1 MPLDSKS
8 SKNLFLLAFFGISL
22 FASSEKVD
30 FSISEKYQDLSS
42 EIFKNISSHHYTREI
57 DKESFNDLYIDAL
70 LEELDGNKNLFL
82 SYEIKSFKRKS
93 SNYKKNRENFDINLA
108 YEILNTYFNRVI
120 EISEYQIKLAKKDS
134 FDLSI
139 DESIDIFYDDNE
151 YASTMLELKERWRK
165 TTKNDF
171 IVSVLAKDDEDEII
185 SNLTN
190 RYERRIKRVLQRKD
204 EDIFLLA
211 INIMTRQFD
220 PHSTY
225 LSPYN
230 AEDFE
235 IDMSLK
241 LGGIGALLSNSATED
256 YAIIVSLVPGGP
268 AEKNGE
274 LEPNDKIV
282 KIKQQNEDIFE
293 DVTGWR
299 IDEVVQKVRGE
310 PQTFVTLEII
320 PGDAE
325 DNSVRKIVEI
335 EREIVELEERAAKS
349 KIYSLNKNGSEYK
362 IGIIDLPSFYLDF
375 EAWQA
380 RDPNY
385 KSSSKD
391 VKNILDEFKKQSV
404 DAVLV
409 DLRNNSG
416 GALTEANKLTGLFT
430 SAGATL
436 QIKESNGNIIPW
448 GDARVRQAW
457 SKPMAVLVNRY
468 SASASEI
475 FAGAIQDYQRG
486 LVIGQRTFGKGTVQ
500 RLDNLSEGQLKIT
513 ESKFYRVS
521 GDSTQSRGIDPD
533 IVLPSTWD
541 IETVGESSLPTHLP
555 WDKIKPTRY
564 RTFTED
570 SIAIEKTIVAFEE
583 RLSTD
588 PNLIYLKDV
597 RSRYD
602 QNKNKM
608 ELSLNIDER
617 RSEQEERK
625 QWLLEVENKRR
636 SSLGMEIFKDYE
648 SMDEFNDNFDAEDID
663 TIRDYSLLQGIEI
676 IGDYIDSESNFL
688 SWRNT

>member
-1 MPLDSKS
+1 MKKIT
-8 SKNLFLLAFFGISL
+8 KNLFLLSFFGISL
-22 FASSEKVD
+22 LASSDKVD
-30 FSISEKYQDLSS
+30 FSISEKYQGLSS

-57 DKESFNDLYIDAL
+57 DEESFNNLYIEAL

-82 SYEIKSFKRKS
+82 SYEIRSFKRKS
-93 SNYKKNRENFDINLA
+93 TNYKKNRENFDINLA

-134 FDLSI
+134 FNLSI
-139 DESIDIFYDDNE
+139 DEDIDIFYDDNE
-151 YASTMLELKERWRK
+151 YASSMLELKERWRK

-171 IVSVLAKDDEDEII
+171 IVSVLAKDEEDEIV
-185 SNLTN
+185 SNLIN

-256 YAIIVSLVPGGP
+256 YSIIVSLVPGGP

-274 LEPNDKIV
+274 LYPNDKIV
-282 KIKQQNEDIFE
+282 KIKQHNEDIFE

-310 PQTFVTLEII
+310 PQTFVTLEVI

-325 DNSVRKIVEI
+325 DNSIRKIVEI

-349 KIYSLNKNGSEYK
+349 KIYSLNKNGNEYK

-385 KSSSKD
+385 KSSSRD
-391 VKNILDEFKKQSV
+391 VKNILEEFKKQSV

-448 GDARVRQAW
+448 GDARVKQAW

-500 RLDNLSEGQLKIT
+500 RLDSLSEGQLKIT

-533 IVLPSTWD
+533 IILPSTWD

-570 SIAIEKTIVAFEE
+570 SIAINKTIVAFEE
-583 RLSTD
+583 RLSSD

-608 ELSLNIDER
+608 KLSLNMDKR
-617 RSEQEERK
+617 RIEQDERK
-625 QWLLEVENKRR
+625 QWLLKVENNRR

-648 SMDEFNDNFDAEDID
+648 SMDKFNDNFDPEDID

-688 SWRNT
+688 SWSNT

>member
-1 MPLDSKS
+1 MKKIT
-8 SKNLFLLAFFGISL
+8 KNLFLLSFFGISL
-22 FASSEKVD
+22 LASSDKVN
-30 FSISEKYQDLSS
+30 FSISEKYQGLSS
-42 EIFKNISSHHYTREI
+42 EIFNNISSHHYTREI
-57 DKESFNDLYIDAL
+57 DEKSFNNLYIEAL

-82 SYEIKSFKRKS
+82 SYEIRSFKRKS
-93 SNYKKNRENFDINLA
+93 TNYKKNSENFDINLA
-108 YEILNTYFNRVI
+108 YEILNAYFNRVI

-134 FDLSI
+134 FNLSI
-139 DESIDIFYDDNE
+139 DEDIDIFYDDNE
-151 YASTMLELKERWRK
+151 YASSMLELKERWRK

-171 IVSVLAKDDEDEII
+171 IISVLAKDEEDEII

-256 YAIIVSLVPGGP
+256 YSIIVSLVPGGP

-274 LEPNDKIV
+274 LYPNDKIV
-282 KIKQQNEDIFE
+282 KIKQHNEDIFE

-310 PQTFVTLEII
+310 PQTFVTLEVI

-325 DNSVRKIVEI
+325 DNSIRKIVEI

-349 KIYSLNKNGSEYK
+349 KIYSLNKNGNEYK

-385 KSSSKD
+385 KSSSRD
-391 VKNILDEFKKQSV
+391 VKNILEEFKKQSV

-500 RLDNLSEGQLKIT
+500 RLDSLSEGQLKIT

-533 IVLPSTWD
+533 IILPSTWD

-570 SIAIEKTIVAFEE
+570 SIAINKTIVAFEE
-583 RLSTD
+583 RLSSD

-608 ELSLNIDER
+608 KLSLNIDKR
-617 RSEQEERK
+617 RIEQDERK
-625 QWLLEVENKRR
+625 QWLLKVENNRR

-648 SMDEFNDNFDAEDID
+648 SMDKFNDNFDPEDID

>member
-1 MPLDSKS
+1 MKKIT
-8 SKNLFLLAFFGISL
+8 KNLFLLPFFWISL
-22 FASSEKVD
+22 FVSSDKVD
-30 FSISEKYQDLSS
+30 FSISEKYQGLSS

-57 DKESFNDLYIDAL
+57 DEESFNDLYIDAL

-93 SNYKKNRENFDINLA
+93 TNYKKNREDFNIDLA

-120 EISEYQIKLAKKDS
+120 EISEYQIKVAKKNS
-134 FDLSI
+134 FNLSI
-139 DESIDIFYDDNE
+139 DESVDIFYDDNE
-151 YASTMLELKERWRK
+151 YASSMLELKKRWRK

-171 IVSVLAKDDEDEII
+171 IVSVLAKDDENEII

-325 DNSVRKIVEI
+325 DNSVRKIIEI

-391 VKNILDEFKKQSV
+391 VKNILEDFKKQSV

-500 RLDNLSEGQLKIT
+500 RLDILSEGQLKIT

-521 GDSTQSRGIDPD
+521 GDSTQSRGINPD

-555 WDKIKPTRY
+555 WDRIKPTRY
-564 RTFTED
+564 RTFTKD
-570 SIAIEKTIVAFEE
+570 SIAIEKTIIAFEE
-583 RLSTD
+583 RLSSD
-588 PNLIYLKDV
+588 PNLVYLKDV

-602 QNKNKM
+602 KNKNKM

-617 RSEQEERK
+617 RFEQEERK

-648 SMDEFNDNFDAEDID
+648 SLDEFNDNFDPEDID
-663 TIRDYSLLQGIEI
+663 IIRDYSLLQGLEI

>member
-1 MPLDSKS
+1 MKKIT
-8 SKNLFLLAFFGISL
+8 KNLFLLSFLGISL

-30 FSISEKYQDLSS
+30 FSVSEKYQDLSS
-42 EIFKNISSHHYTREI
+42 EIFKNISSHHYIREI
-57 DKESFNDLYIDAL
+57 DKESFNELYIGAL

-120 EISEYQIKLAKKDS
+120 EVSEYQIKLAQKDS

-139 DESIDIFYDDNE
+139 YEGIDIFYDDNE

-241 LGGIGALLSNSATED
+241 LGGIGALLSNSVTDD

-310 PQTFVTLEII
+310 PQTLVTLEII
-320 PGDAE
+320 PGGAE
-325 DNSVRKIVEI
+325 DNSVRKIIEI

-380 RDPNY
+380 RDPSY

-391 VKNILDEFKKQSV
+391 VKNILNEFKKQSV

-436 QIKESNGNIIPW
+436 QIRESNGNIIPW

-608 ELSLNIDER
+608 ELSLNVDER

-625 QWLLEVENKRR
+625 QWLLEIENKRR

>member
-1 MPLDSKS
+1 M
-8 SKNLFLLAFFGISL
+8 
-22 FASSEKVD
+22 
-30 FSISEKYQDLSS
+30 
-42 EIFKNISSHHYTREI
+42 
-57 DKESFNDLYIDAL
+57 
-70 LEELDGNKNLFL
+70 
-82 SYEIKSFKRKS
+82 
-93 SNYKKNRENFDINLA
+93 A

-380 RDPNY
+380 RDPSY

>member
-1 MPLDSKS
+1 MKKIT
-8 SKNLFLLAFFGISL
+8 KNLFLLSFFWISL

-139 DESIDIFYDDNE
+139 DEGIDIFYDDNE

-171 IVSVLAKDDEDEII
+171 IISVLAKDDEDEII

-225 LSPYN
+225 LSSYN

-335 EREIVELEERAAKS
+335 EREIVELEDRAAKS

-380 RDPNY
+380 RDPSY

>member
-1 MPLDSKS
+1 MKKIT
-8 SKNLFLLAFFGISL
+8 KNLFLLSFLGISL
-22 FASSEKVD
+22 FVSSEKVD

-134 FDLSI
+134 FNLSI
-139 DESIDIFYDDNE
+139 DEGIDIFYDDNE

>member
-1 MPLDSKS
+1 
-8 SKNLFLLAFFGISL
+8 
-22 FASSEKVD
+22 
-30 FSISEKYQDLSS
+30 
-42 EIFKNISSHHYTREI
+42 
-57 DKESFNDLYIDAL
+57 
-70 LEELDGNKNLFL
+70 
-82 SYEIKSFKRKS
+82 
-93 SNYKKNRENFDINLA
+93 
-108 YEILNTYFNRVI
+108 
-120 EISEYQIKLAKKDS
+120 
-134 FDLSI
+134 
-139 DESIDIFYDDNE
+139 
-151 YASTMLELKERWRK
+151 MLELKERWRK

-325 DNSVRKIVEI
+325 DNSVRKIIEI

-349 KIYSLNKNGSEYK
+349 KIYSLNKNGNEYK

>member
-1 MPLDSKS
+1 LKKI
-8 SKNLFLLAFFGISL
+8 SKNLFLLSFFGISL
-22 FASSEKVD
+22 LASSDKVD
-30 FSISEKYQDLSS
+30 FSISEKYQGLSS

-57 DKESFNDLYIDAL
+57 DEESFNNLYIEAL

-82 SYEIKSFKRKS
+82 SYEIRSFKRKS
-93 SNYKKNRENFDINLA
+93 TNYKKNRENFDINLA

-134 FDLSI
+134 FNLSI
-139 DESIDIFYDDNE
+139 DEDIDIFYDDNE
-151 YASTMLELKERWRK
+151 YASSMLELKERWRK

-171 IVSVLAKDDEDEII
+171 IVSVLAKDEEDEII

-256 YAIIVSLVPGGP
+256 YSIIVSLVPGGP

-274 LEPNDKIV
+274 LYPNDKIV
-282 KIKQQNEDIFE
+282 KIKQHNEDIFE

-310 PQTFVTLEII
+310 PQTFVTLEVI

-325 DNSVRKIVEI
+325 DNSIRKIVEI

-349 KIYSLNKNGSEYK
+349 KIYSLNKNGNEYK

-385 KSSSKD
+385 KSSSRD
-391 VKNILDEFKKQSV
+391 VKNILEEFKKQSV

-500 RLDNLSEGQLKIT
+500 RLDSLSEGQLKIT

-533 IVLPSTWD
+533 IILPSTWD

-570 SIAIEKTIVAFEE
+570 SIAINKTIVAFEE
-583 RLSTD
+583 RLSSD

-608 ELSLNIDER
+608 KLSLNMDKR
-617 RSEQEERK
+617 RIEQDERK
-625 QWLLEVENKRR
+625 QWLLKVENNRR

-648 SMDEFNDNFDAEDID
+648 SMDKFNDNFDPEDID

>member
-1 MPLDSKS
+1 
-8 SKNLFLLAFFGISL
+8 
-22 FASSEKVD
+22 
-30 FSISEKYQDLSS
+30 
-42 EIFKNISSHHYTREI
+42 
-57 DKESFNDLYIDAL
+57 
-70 LEELDGNKNLFL
+70 
-82 SYEIKSFKRKS
+82 
-93 SNYKKNRENFDINLA
+93 
-108 YEILNTYFNRVI
+108 
-120 EISEYQIKLAKKDS
+120 
-134 FDLSI
+134 
-139 DESIDIFYDDNE
+139 
-151 YASTMLELKERWRK
+151 MLELKERWRK

-325 DNSVRKIVEI
+325 DNSVRKIIEI

-448 GDARVRQAW
+448 GDARVRQDW

>member
-1 MPLDSKS
+1 
-8 SKNLFLLAFFGISL
+8 
-22 FASSEKVD
+22 
-30 FSISEKYQDLSS
+30 
-42 EIFKNISSHHYTREI
+42 
-57 DKESFNDLYIDAL
+57 
-70 LEELDGNKNLFL
+70 
-82 SYEIKSFKRKS
+82 
-93 SNYKKNRENFDINLA
+93 
-108 YEILNTYFNRVI
+108 
-120 EISEYQIKLAKKDS
+120 
-134 FDLSI
+134 
-139 DESIDIFYDDNE
+139 
-151 YASTMLELKERWRK
+151 
-165 TTKNDF
+165 
-171 IVSVLAKDDEDEII
+171 
-185 SNLTN
+185 
-190 RYERRIKRVLQRKD
+190 
-204 EDIFLLA
+204 
-211 INIMTRQFD
+211 
-220 PHSTY
+220 
-225 LSPYN
+225 
-230 AEDFE
+230 
-235 IDMSLK
+235 MSLK
-241 LGGIGALLSNSATED
+241 LGGIGALLSNSAAED
-256 YAIIVSLVPGGP
+256 FAIIVSLVPGGP

-325 DNSVRKIVEI
+325 DNSVRKIIEI

-380 RDPNY
+380 RDPSY

-564 RTFTED
+564 RTFAED

-617 RSEQEERK
+617 RSEQKERK

-648 SMDEFNDNFDAEDID
+648 SMDEFNDNFDPEDID
-663 TIRDYSLLQGIEI
+663 TIKDYSLLQGIEI

>member
-1 MPLDSKS
+1 MNKIT
-8 SKNLFLLAFFGISL
+8 KNLFLLAFFGISL
-22 FASSEKVD
+22 FVSSEKVD

-139 DESIDIFYDDNE
+139 DEGIDIFYDDNE

-310 PQTFVTLEII
+310 PQTLVTLEII

-325 DNSVRKIVEI
+325 DNSVRKIIEI

-391 VKNILDEFKKQSV
+391 VKDILDEFKKQSV

>member
-1 MPLDSKS
+1 MNKIT
-8 SKNLFLLAFFGISL
+8 KNLFLLAFFGISL

-57 DKESFNDLYIDAL
+57 DTESFNDLYIDAL
-70 LEELDGNKNLFL
+70 LDELDGNKNLFL

-134 FDLSI
+134 FNLSI
-139 DESIDIFYDDNE
+139 DESVDIFYDDNE
-151 YASTMLELKERWRK
+151 YAPTMYELKERWRK

-171 IVSVLAKDDEDEII
+171 IVSVLAKDDENEII

-274 LEPNDKIV
+274 LGPNDKIV

-310 PQTFVTLEII
+310 PQTYVTLEII

-325 DNSVRKIVEI
+325 DNSVRKIIEI

-391 VKNILDEFKKQSV
+391 VKNILEDFKKQSV

-521 GDSTQSRGIDPD
+521 GDSTQSRGINPD

-555 WDKIKPTRY
+555 WDRIKPTRY

-570 SIAIEKTIVAFEE
+570 SIAIEKTIIAFEE
-583 RLSTD
+583 RLSSD
-588 PNLIYLKDV
+588 PNLVYLKDV

-602 QNKNKM
+602 KNKNKM

-617 RSEQEERK
+617 RFEQEERK

-648 SMDEFNDNFDAEDID
+648 SLDEFNDNFDPEDID
-663 TIRDYSLLQGIEI
+663 IIRDYSLLQGIEI

>member
-1 MPLDSKS
+1 MKKIT
-8 SKNLFLLAFFGISL
+8 KNLFLLSFLGISL
-22 FASSEKVD
+22 FVSSEKVD
-30 FSISEKYQDLSS
+30 YSISEKYQDLSS

-93 SNYKKNRENFDINLA
+93 SNYKKNREKFDINLA

-139 DESIDIFYDDNE
+139 DEGIDIFYDDNE

-325 DNSVRKIVEI
+325 DNSVRKIIEI

-349 KIYSLNKNGSEYK
+349 KIYSLELIYV
-362 IGIIDLPSFYLDF
+362 IC
-375 EAWQA
+375 
-380 RDPNY
+380 
-385 KSSSKD
+385 
-391 VKNILDEFKKQSV
+391 
-404 DAVLV
+404 
-409 DLRNNSG
+409 
-416 GALTEANKLTGLFT
+416 
-430 SAGATL
+430 
-436 QIKESNGNIIPW
+436 
-448 GDARVRQAW
+448 
-457 SKPMAVLVNRY
+457 
-468 SASASEI
+468 EI
-475 FAGAIQDYQRG
+475 F
-486 LVIGQRTFGKGTVQ
+486 FH
-500 RLDNLSEGQLKIT
+500 LSKCYRSVTYFFLKI
-513 ESKFYRVS
+513 
-521 GDSTQSRGIDPD
+521 
-533 IVLPSTWD
+533 
-541 IETVGESSLPTHLP
+541 
-555 WDKIKPTRY
+555 KI
-564 RTFTED
+564 
-570 SIAIEKTIVAFEE
+570 
-583 RLSTD
+583 
-588 PNLIYLKDV
+588 
-597 RSRYD
+597 
-602 QNKNKM
+602 
-608 ELSLNIDER
+608 
-617 RSEQEERK
+617 
-625 QWLLEVENKRR
+625 
-636 SSLGMEIFKDYE
+636 
-648 SMDEFNDNFDAEDID
+648 
-663 TIRDYSLLQGIEI
+663 I
-676 IGDYIDSESNFL
+676 I
-688 SWRNT
+688 

>member
-1 MPLDSKS
+1 MKKIT
-8 SKNLFLLAFFGISL
+8 KNLFLLPFFWISL
-22 FASSEKVD
+22 FVSSDKVD
-30 FSISEKYQDLSS
+30 FSISEKYQSLSS

-93 SNYKKNRENFDINLA
+93 TNYKKNREDFNIDLA

-120 EISEYQIKLAKKDS
+120 EISEYQIKVAKKDS
-134 FDLSI
+134 FNLSI
-139 DESIDIFYDDNE
+139 DESVDIFYDDNE
-151 YASTMLELKERWRK
+151 YAPTMYELKERWRK

-171 IVSVLAKDDEDEII
+171 IVSVLAKDDKNEII

-274 LEPNDKIV
+274 LGPNDKIV

-325 DNSVRKIVEI
+325 DNSVRKIIEI

-391 VKNILDEFKKQSV
+391 VKNILEDFKKQSV

-521 GDSTQSRGIDPD
+521 GDSTQSRGINPD

-555 WDKIKPTRY
+555 WDRIKPTRY

-570 SIAIEKTIVAFEE
+570 SIAIEKTIIAFEE
-583 RLSTD
+583 RLSSD
-588 PNLIYLKDV
+588 PNLVYLKDV

-602 QNKNKM
+602 KNKNKM

-617 RSEQEERK
+617 RFEQEERK

-648 SMDEFNDNFDAEDID
+648 SLDEFNDNFDPEDID
-663 TIRDYSLLQGIEI
+663 IIRDYSLLQGIEI

>member
-1 MPLDSKS
+1 MKKIT
-8 SKNLFLLAFFGISL
+8 KNLFLLAFFGISL
-22 FASSEKVD
+22 YASSEKVN
-30 FSISEKYQDLSS
+30 FSVSEKYQDLSS
-42 EIFKNISSHHYTREI
+42 EIFKNISSHHYIREI

-139 DESIDIFYDDNE
+139 DEGIDIFYDDNE

-648 SMDEFNDNFDAEDID
+648 SMDEFNDNFDPEDID

>member
-1 MPLDSKS
+1 MNKIT
-8 SKNLFLLAFFGISL
+8 KNLFLLAFFGISL

-139 DESIDIFYDDNE
+139 DEGIDIFYDDNE

-171 IVSVLAKDDEDEII
+171 IISILAKDNEDEII
-185 SNLTN
+185 TNLTN

-282 KIKQQNEDIFE
+282 KIKQQNEDTFE

-299 IDEVVQKVRGE
+299 IDEVVQKIRGE
-310 PQTFVTLEII
+310 PQTLVTLEII

-325 DNSVRKIVEI
+325 DNSVRKIIEI

-349 KIYSLNKNGSEYK
+349 KIYSLNKNGNEYK

-570 SIAIEKTIVAFEE
+570 SIAIEKTIVAFKE

-636 SSLGMEIFKDYE
+636 SSLGIEIFKDYE
-648 SMDEFNDNFDAEDID
+648 SMDEFNDNFDPEDID

-676 IGDYIDSESNFL
+676 IGDYIDSESNL
-688 SWRNT
+688 ISWRKT

>member
-1 MPLDSKS
+1 
-8 SKNLFLLAFFGISL
+8 
-22 FASSEKVD
+22 
-30 FSISEKYQDLSS
+30 
-42 EIFKNISSHHYTREI
+42 
-57 DKESFNDLYIDAL
+57 
-70 LEELDGNKNLFL
+70 
-82 SYEIKSFKRKS
+82 
-93 SNYKKNRENFDINLA
+93 
-108 YEILNTYFNRVI
+108 
-120 EISEYQIKLAKKDS
+120 
-134 FDLSI
+134 
-139 DESIDIFYDDNE
+139 
-151 YASTMLELKERWRK
+151 MLELKERWRK

-325 DNSVRKIVEI
+325 DNSVRKIIEI

-416 GALTEANKLTGLFT
+416 GALTEANKLTALFT

-436 QIKESNGNIIPW
+436 QI
-448 GDARVRQAW
+448 
-457 SKPMAVLVNRY
+457 
-468 SASASEI
+468 
-475 FAGAIQDYQRG
+475 
-486 LVIGQRTFGKGTVQ
+486 
-500 RLDNLSEGQLKIT
+500 
-513 ESKFYRVS
+513 
-521 GDSTQSRGIDPD
+521 
-533 IVLPSTWD
+533 
-541 IETVGESSLPTHLP
+541 
-555 WDKIKPTRY
+555 
-564 RTFTED
+564 
-570 SIAIEKTIVAFEE
+570 
-583 RLSTD
+583 
-588 PNLIYLKDV
+588 
-597 RSRYD
+597 
-602 QNKNKM
+602 
-608 ELSLNIDER
+608 LSLIH
-617 RSEQEERK
+617 
-625 QWLLEVENKRR
+625 
-636 SSLGMEIFKDYE
+636 I
-648 SMDEFNDNFDAEDID
+648 
-663 TIRDYSLLQGIEI
+663 
-676 IGDYIDSESNFL
+676 
-688 SWRNT
+688 

>member
-1 MPLDSKS
+1 MNKIT
-8 SKNLFLLAFFGISL
+8 KNLFLLAFFGISL

-42 EIFKNISSHHYTREI
+42 EIFKNISSHHYIREI

-139 DESIDIFYDDNE
+139 DEGIDIFYDDNE

>member
-1 MPLDSKS
+1 MKKLT
-8 SKNLFLLAFFGISL
+8 KNLFLISFFGISL
-22 FASSEKVD
+22 LASSEKVD
-30 FSISEKYQDLSS
+30 FSISEKYQNLSS
-42 EIFKNISSHHYTREI
+42 EIYLKISSHHFIREI
-57 DKESFNDLYIDAL
+57 DKETFNSLYIDAL
-70 LEELDGNKNLFL
+70 LEELDPNKNLFL
-82 SYEIKSFKRKS
+82 SHEIKYFKEES
-93 SNYKKNRENFDINLA
+93 LNKNVDEINFDINLA
-108 YEILNTYFNRVI
+108 YLIINSYFNRLI
-120 EISEYQIKLAKKDS
+120 EISEYQIELIEKNNFNFLTNEN
-134 FDLSI
+134 I
-139 DESIDIFYDDNE
+139 DVFYDDNE
-151 YASTMLELKERWRK
+151 YPLTMSELKERWRK

-171 IVSVLAKDDEDEII
+171 IVSILAKDDENEIVA
-185 SNLTN
+185 NLKK
-190 RYERRIKRVLQRKD
+190 RYDRRINRIIQRND

-256 YAIIVSLVPGGP
+256 FAIIVSLVPGGP
-268 AEKNGE
+268 AEKNSE
-274 LEPNDKIV
+274 LKPNDKIV
-282 KIKQQNEDIFE
+282 KVKQHNEDTFE

-310 PQTFVTLEII
+310 PQTVVTLEVI

-325 DNSVRKIVEI
+325 DNSVRKIIEI
-335 EREIVELEERAAKS
+335 EREIVELQDRAAKS
-349 KIYSLNKNGSEYK
+349 KIFSLNKNGNIFK
-362 IGIIDLPSFYLDF
+362 IGIISLPSFYLDF
-375 EAWQA
+375 DAWQS

-385 KSSSKD
+385 RSSSKD
-391 VKNILDEFKKQSV
+391 VRKILEDFKNQSV

-448 GDARVRQAW
+448 GDARVRQVW

-486 LVIGQRTFGKGTVQ
+486 LIIGQRTFGKGTVQ
-500 RLDNLSEGQLKIT
+500 RLDNLSEGRLKIT
-513 ESKFYRVS
+513 ESKFYRVT
-521 GDSTQSRGIDPD
+521 GDSTQSKGINPD
-533 IVLPSTWD
+533 IILPSTWD

-555 WDKIKPTRY
+555 WDKIRPTRY
-564 RTFTED
+564 RAFAED
-570 SIAIEKTIVAFEE
+570 SIAIERTIVAFEE
-583 RLSTD
+583 RLLSD
-588 PNLIYLKDV
+588 PNLIYLEDI
-597 RSRYD
+597 RTRYD
-602 QNKNKM
+602 QNQKRM
-608 ELSLNIDER
+608 MLSLNIDVR
-617 RSEQEERK
+617 RSEQEEREK
-625 QWLLEVENKRR
+625 WLLEIENKRR
-636 SSLGMEIFKDYE
+636 LSLGLEVFKDYD
-648 SMDEFNDNFDAEDID
+648 SMEKFNDNFNPEDID

-676 IGDYIDSESNFL
+676 IGDFIDSDSNFL
-688 SWRNT
+688 SWANT

>member
-1 MPLDSKS
+1 MKKLT
-8 SKNLFLLAFFGISL
+8 KNLFLISFFGISFL
-22 FASSEKVD
+22 ASSEKVD
-30 FSISEKYQDLSS
+30 FSISEKYQNLSS
-42 EIFKNISSHHYTREI
+42 EIYLKISSHHFIREI
-57 DKESFNDLYIDAL
+57 DKETFNNLYIDAL
-70 LEELDGNKNLFL
+70 LEELDPNKNLFL
-82 SYEIKSFKRKS
+82 SHEIKYFKEES
-93 SNYKKNRENFDINLA
+93 LNKNVDEINFDINLA
-108 YEILNTYFNRVI
+108 YLIINSYFNRLI
-120 EISEYQIKLAKKDS
+120 EISEYQIELIEKNNFNFLTNEN
-134 FDLSI
+134 I
-139 DESIDIFYDDNE
+139 DVFYDDNE
-151 YASTMLELKERWRK
+151 YPLTMSELKERWRK

-171 IVSVLAKDDEDEII
+171 IVSILAKDDENEIVA
-185 SNLTN
+185 NLKK
-190 RYERRIKRVLQRKD
+190 RYDRRINRIIQRND

-256 YAIIVSLVPGGP
+256 FAIIVSLVPGGP
-268 AEKNGE
+268 AEKNSE
-274 LEPNDKIV
+274 LKPNDKIV
-282 KIKQQNEDIFE
+282 KVKQHNEDTFE

-310 PQTFVTLEII
+310 PQTVVTLEVI

-325 DNSVRKIVEI
+325 DNSVRKIIEI
-335 EREIVELEERAAKS
+335 EREIVELQDRAAKS
-349 KIYSLNKNGSEYK
+349 KIFSLNKNGNIYK
-362 IGIIDLPSFYLDF
+362 IGIISLPSFYLDF
-375 EAWQA
+375 DAWQS

-385 KSSSKD
+385 TSSSKD
-391 VKNILDEFKKQSV
+391 VRKILEDFKNQSV

-448 GDARVRQAW
+448 GDARVRQVW

-486 LVIGQRTFGKGTVQ
+486 LIIGQRTFGKGTVQ
-500 RLDNLSEGQLKIT
+500 RLDNLSEGRLKIT
-513 ESKFYRVS
+513 ESKFYRVT
-521 GDSTQSRGIDPD
+521 GDSTQSKGINPD
-533 IVLPSTWD
+533 IILPSTWD

-555 WDKIKPTRY
+555 WDKIRPTRY
-564 RTFTED
+564 RAFAED
-570 SIAIEKTIVAFEE
+570 SIAIERTIVAFEE
-583 RLSTD
+583 RLLSD
-588 PNLIYLKDV
+588 PNLIYLEDI
-597 RSRYD
+597 RTRYD
-602 QNKNKM
+602 QNQKRM
-608 ELSLNIDER
+608 MLSLNIDVR
-617 RSEQEERK
+617 RSEQEEREK
-625 QWLLEVENKRR
+625 WLLEIENKRR
-636 SSLGMEIFKDYE
+636 LSLGLEEFKDYD
-648 SMDEFNDNFDAEDID
+648 SMEKFNDNFNPEDID

-676 IGDYIDSESNFL
+676 IGDFIDSDSNFL
-688 SWRNT
+688 SWANT

>member
-1 MPLDSKS
+1 MCIRDS
-8 SKNLFLLAFFGISL
+8 
-22 FASSEKVD
+22 
-30 FSISEKYQDLSS
+30 
-42 EIFKNISSHHYTREI
+42 
-57 DKESFNDLYIDAL
+57 
-70 LEELDGNKNLFL
+70 
-82 SYEIKSFKRKS
+82 
-93 SNYKKNRENFDINLA
+93 NLA

-139 DESIDIFYDDNE
+139 DEGIDIFYDDNE

-391 VKNILDEFKKQSV
+391 VKNILDEFKNQSV

-500 RLDNLSEGQLKIT
+500 RLDNLPEGQLKIT

>member
-1 MPLDSKS
+1 LKKI
-8 SKNLFLLAFFGISL
+8 SKNLFLLSFFGISL
-22 FASSEKVD
+22 LASSDRVD
-30 FSISEKYQDLSS
+30 FSISKKYQGLSS

-57 DKESFNDLYIDAL
+57 DEESFNNLYIEAL

-82 SYEIKSFKRKS
+82 SYEIRSFKRKS
-93 SNYKKNRENFDINLA
+93 TNYKKNRENFDINLA

-134 FDLSI
+134 FNLSI
-139 DESIDIFYDDNE
+139 DEDIDIFYDDNE
-151 YASTMLELKERWRK
+151 YASSMLELKERWRK

-171 IVSVLAKDDEDEII
+171 IVSVLAKDEEDEIV
-185 SNLTN
+185 SNLIN

-256 YAIIVSLVPGGP
+256 YSIIVSLVPGGP

-274 LEPNDKIV
+274 LYPNDKIV
-282 KIKQQNEDIFE
+282 KIKQHNEDIFE

-310 PQTFVTLEII
+310 PQTFVTLEVI

-325 DNSVRKIVEI
+325 DNSIRKIVEI

-349 KIYSLNKNGSEYK
+349 KIYSLNKNGNEYK

-385 KSSSKD
+385 KSSSRD
-391 VKNILDEFKKQSV
+391 VKNILEEFKKQSV

-500 RLDNLSEGQLKIT
+500 RLDSLSEGQLKIT

-533 IVLPSTWD
+533 IILPSTWD

-570 SIAIEKTIVAFEE
+570 SIAINKTIVAFEE
-583 RLSTD
+583 RLSSD

-608 ELSLNIDER
+608 KLSLNMDKR
-617 RSEQEERK
+617 RIEQDERK
-625 QWLLEVENKRR
+625 QWLLKVENNRR

-648 SMDEFNDNFDAEDID
+648 SMDKFNDNFDPEDID

-688 SWRNT
+688 SWSNT

>member
-1 MPLDSKS
+1 MKKIT
-8 SKNLFLLAFFGISL
+8 KNLFLLAFFGISL
-22 FASSEKVD
+22 FVSSEKVD
-30 FSISEKYQDLSS
+30 FSVSEKYQDLSS

-139 DESIDIFYDDNE
+139 DEGIDIFYDDNE

>member
-1 MPLDSKS
+1 MKKIT
-8 SKNLFLLAFFGISL
+8 KNLFLLSFFGISL

-30 FSISEKYQDLSS
+30 FSVSEKYQDLSS

-57 DKESFNDLYIDAL
+57 DKESFNELYIGAL

-82 SYEIKSFKRKS
+82 NYEIKSFKRKS
-93 SNYKKNRENFDINLA
+93 SNYKKNSENFDINLA

-120 EISEYQIKLAKKDS
+120 EVSEYQIKLAQKDS

-139 DESIDIFYDDNE
+139 YEGIDIFYDDNE

-310 PQTFVTLEII
+310 PQTLVTLEII

-391 VKNILDEFKKQSV
+391 VKNILEDFKKQSV

-475 FAGAIQDYQRG
+475 FAGAIQDYNRG
-486 LVIGQRTFGKGTVQ
+486 IIAGQKTFGKGSVQ
-500 RLDNLSEGQLKIT
+500 RFLRTLDGQIKLTDSLYYRISGEPTQIFGVDPLLEFPSLTDEEDYGEGEYDNALAPSSI
-513 ESKFYRVS
+513 SKAVYFKFQDNWNQNVFKQHENR
-521 GDSTQSRGIDPD
+521 
-533 IVLPSTWD
+533 LNA
-541 IETVGESSLPTHLP
+541 SSYYKKLLE
-555 WDKIKPTRY
+555 IKNDTK
-564 RTFTED
+564 
-570 SIAIEKTIVAFEE
+570 ANV
-583 RLSTD
+583 
-588 PNLIYLKDV
+588 N
-597 RSRYD
+597 
-602 QNKNKM
+602 
-608 ELSLNIDER
+608 LSLNLQKRTNLKEINEQNTLELVNYRRELGNLETFSSYDEYLE
-617 RSEQEERK
+617 SNSTEEF
-625 QWLLEVENKRR
+625 V
-636 SSLGMEIFKDYE
+636 I
-648 SMDEFNDNFDAEDID
+648 DAEID
-663 TIRDYSLLQGIEI
+663 QSLSIVMDLLN
-676 IGDYIDSESNFL
+676 S
-688 SWRNT
+688 

>member
-1 MPLDSKS
+1 
-8 SKNLFLLAFFGISL
+8 
-22 FASSEKVD
+22 
-30 FSISEKYQDLSS
+30 
-42 EIFKNISSHHYTREI
+42 
-57 DKESFNDLYIDAL
+57 
-70 LEELDGNKNLFL
+70 
-82 SYEIKSFKRKS
+82 
-93 SNYKKNRENFDINLA
+93 
-108 YEILNTYFNRVI
+108 
-120 EISEYQIKLAKKDS
+120 
-134 FDLSI
+134 
-139 DESIDIFYDDNE
+139 
-151 YASTMLELKERWRK
+151 MLELKERWRK

-171 IVSVLAKDDEDEII
+171 IVSVLAEDDEDEII

>member
-1 MPLDSKS
+1 LDIFIVS
-8 SKNLFLLAFFGISL
+8 SD
-22 FASSEKVD
+22 KVD
-30 FSISEKYQDLSS
+30 FSISEKYQGLSS

-57 DKESFNDLYIDAL
+57 DEESFNDLYIDAL

-93 SNYKKNRENFDINLA
+93 TNYKKNREDFNIDLA

-134 FDLSI
+134 FNLSI
-139 DESIDIFYDDNE
+139 DESVDIFYDDNE
-151 YASTMLELKERWRK
+151 YAPTMYELKERWRK

-171 IVSVLAKDDEDEII
+171 IVSVLAKDDENEII

-274 LEPNDKIV
+274 LGPNDKIV

-325 DNSVRKIVEI
+325 DNSVRKIIEI

-391 VKNILDEFKKQSV
+391 VKNILEDFKKQSV

-521 GDSTQSRGIDPD
+521 GDSTQSRGINPD

-555 WDKIKPTRY
+555 WDRIKPTRY

-570 SIAIEKTIVAFEE
+570 SIAIEKTIIAFEE
-583 RLSTD
+583 RLSSD
-588 PNLIYLKDV
+588 PNLVYLKDV

-602 QNKNKM
+602 KNKNKM

-617 RSEQEERK
+617 RFEQEERK

-648 SMDEFNDNFDAEDID
+648 SLDEFNDNFDPEDID
-663 TIRDYSLLQGIEI
+663 IIRDYSLLQGIEI
-676 IGDYIDSESNFL
+676 IGDYIDLESNFL

>member
-1 MPLDSKS
+1 M
-8 SKNLFLLAFFGISL
+8 
-22 FASSEKVD
+22 
-30 FSISEKYQDLSS
+30 
-42 EIFKNISSHHYTREI
+42 
-57 DKESFNDLYIDAL
+57 YIDAL

-139 DESIDIFYDDNE
+139 DEGIDIFYDDNE

-325 DNSVRKIVEI
+325 DNSVRKIIEI

-564 RTFTED
+564 RTFAED

>member
-1 MPLDSKS
+1 MNKIT
-8 SKNLFLLAFFGISL
+8 KNLFLLAFFGISL

-30 FSISEKYQDLSS
+30 FSISEKYQNLSS

-134 FDLSI
+134 FNLSI
-139 DESIDIFYDDNE
+139 DEGIDIFYDDNE

-500 RLDNLSEGQLKIT
+500 RLDSLSEGQLKIT

-636 SSLGMEIFKDYE
+636 LSLGMEIFKDYE

>member
-1 MPLDSKS
+1 
-8 SKNLFLLAFFGISL
+8 
-22 FASSEKVD
+22 
-30 FSISEKYQDLSS
+30 
-42 EIFKNISSHHYTREI
+42 
-57 DKESFNDLYIDAL
+57 
-70 LEELDGNKNLFL
+70 
-82 SYEIKSFKRKS
+82 
-93 SNYKKNRENFDINLA
+93 
-108 YEILNTYFNRVI
+108 
-120 EISEYQIKLAKKDS
+120 
-134 FDLSI
+134 
-139 DESIDIFYDDNE
+139 
-151 YASTMLELKERWRK
+151 MLELKERWRK

-241 LGGIGALLSNSATED
+241 LGGIGALLSNSSTED

-325 DNSVRKIVEI
+325 DNSVRKIIEI

-380 RDPNY
+380 RDTNY

-555 WDKIKPTRY
+555 CDKIKPTRY

-636 SSLGMEIFKDYE
+636 SSLDMEIFKDYE
-648 SMDEFNDNFDAEDID
+648 SMDEFNDNFDPEDID

>member
-1 MPLDSKS
+1 MKKIT
-8 SKNLFLLAFFGISL
+8 KNLFLLSFLGISL
-22 FASSEKVD
+22 FVSSEKVD
-30 FSISEKYQDLSS
+30 FSVSEKYQDLSS

-139 DESIDIFYDDNE
+139 DEGIDIFYDDNE

-310 PQTFVTLEII
+310 PQTLVTLEII

-325 DNSVRKIVEI
+325 DNSVRKIIEI
-335 EREIVELEERAAKS
+335 EREIVELEESAAKS

-380 RDPNY
+380 RDPSY

>member
-1 MPLDSKS
+1 MKKIT
-8 SKNLFLLAFFGISL
+8 KNLFLLSFLGVSL
-22 FASSEKVD
+22 FVSSEKVD
-30 FSISEKYQDLSS
+30 FSVSEKYQDLSS

-57 DKESFNDLYIDAL
+57 DKESFNELYIDAL

-93 SNYKKNRENFDINLA
+93 SNYKKNRENFDIDLA

-120 EISEYQIKLAKKDS
+120 EISEYQIKLAQKDS

-139 DESIDIFYDDNE
+139 DEGIDIFYDDNE